1 MGSWVSHLGDHPIYI
16 DQTSVRFPSVV
27 QKSIIIFNQLHTTAV
42 NESFNTKDH
51 SRIQIQF
58 QAILL
63 NLGCTSIDILHLGW
77 GLR

>member
-1 MGSWVSHLGDHPIYI
+1 MSHLGDHPIYI
-16 DQTSVRFPSVV
+16 DQTSVQFPGVV
-27 QKSIIIFNQLHTTAV
+27 QKSIIVFNQLHTTASS
-42 NESFNTKDH
+42 NFSSSSDH